1 MFKLK
6 YPLLAIGLGCT
17 FLPSL
22 SYGCSCLGAAMTMP
36 KMVVGLVG
44 AGSAAVVTT
53 ITQVGNETAKQ
64 ISGAIEI
71 QTKQFVSALDGLNSS
86 LSNEIRTMPVM
97 EQVQKAREEYL
108 VSDQLM
114 DGCTQENIAIQGLRN
129 VAIATKGNA
138 AYTSSVSSANSRTIA
153 NLGSELGKSG
163 VASSSTGLPIVA
175 TSSKTQSSDVTT
187 IYESTTKAFEG
198 EISQKIKQAAN
209 GGDNNF
215 ANIGLLMSPESKVF
229 TTADQYQ
236 SLRDTIVLAT
246 NPVPLPIIVDNSATV
261 SAVAANAN
269 ATAIQQHITL
279 DSAQRV
285 LSRYASYRTADT
297 DNATSFE
304 NQLDQAVQDTA
315 FSDAWHA
322 RVNTSSSVAVRESAN
337 LTAQQLILA
346 YEAFKAAKDEA
357 ILNVMALKQA
367 MEPSKR

>member
-86 LSNEIRTMPVM
+86 LSNEIRTVPVM

-138 AYTSSVSSANSRTIA
+138 AYTSSISSANSRTII
-153 NLGSELGKSG
+153 NTGSQLGTSG
-163 VASSSTGLPIVA
+163 VSSSPSGLPILI
-175 TSSKTQSSDVTT
+175 TDTQRTKGDVYQRTAQT
-187 IYESTTKAFEG
+187 FEG
-198 EISQKIKQAAN
+198 DVSQRIKQAAAAQ
-209 GGDNNF
+209 DENF

-229 TTADQYQ
+229 TTASQYQ
-236 SLRDTIVLAT
+236 ALRDTIVLAT
-246 NPVPLPIIVDNSATV
+246 NPVPLPIVLPEAGAV
-261 SAVAANAN
+261 SAAEAQMNAI
-269 ATAIQQHITL
+269 ALQQHITL